1 MVTAKSWTTRWL
13 VRTTA
18 SPIVDNEVR
27 YHGGPRG
34 ENQIQHMITHVGGHT
49 RLVTDRKAMPS
60 TQITEQGPDNMVRST
75 LSRAQLVEVEVSI
88 ATEHKVRV
96 WQRGPDAAQGSIKG
110 RPEAEAG
117 FHVGTSM
124 RCIEGA
130 DSRGWHSRTV
140 AQAPPKELRVTGGG
154 GLIHRGT
161 QTGNGISYQNTSVR
175 LARLGVTEKTEGLV
189 RRKTAVLSAVR
200 LLETTDPTAH
210 AIEQLH
216 KAIEGGGEDVVVQPQ
231 MVAVQGR
238 KAKRHRRTRRPA
250 TACTPEPFPG
260 STAEVSSR

>member
-1 MVTAKSWTTRWL
+1 MAARPGRGAKKRQGQTRSGGGL
-13 VRTTA
+13 PRRYQH
-18 SPIVDNEVR
+18 EVHR
-27 YHGGPRG
+27 
-34 ENQIQHMITHVGGHT
+34 
-49 RLVTDRKAMPS
+49 
-60 TQITEQGPDNMVRST
+60 RSRQPWVA
-75 LSRAQLVEVEVSI
+75 LQDSGA
-88 ATEHKVRV
+88 
-96 WQRGPDAAQGSIKG
+96 
-110 RPEAEAG
+110 
-117 FHVGTSM
+117 GTSK
-124 RCIEGA
+124 
-130 DSRGWHSRTV
+130 RT
-140 AQAPPKELRVTGGG
+140 AGDGRR
-154 GLIHRGT
+154 GLIHRGA

-210 AIEQLH
+210 AIEQFH
-216 KAIEGGGEDVVVQPQ
+216 KAIEGRGKDVVVQPQ